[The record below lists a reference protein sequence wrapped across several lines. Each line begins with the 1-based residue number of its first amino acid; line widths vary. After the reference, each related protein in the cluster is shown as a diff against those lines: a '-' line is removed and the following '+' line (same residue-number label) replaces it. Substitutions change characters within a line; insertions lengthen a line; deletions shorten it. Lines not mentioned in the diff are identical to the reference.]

1 MGVPTDATAKG
12 KFFSSGGM
20 LHVKRTL
27 RALER
32 NSLGSHWAL
41 GQLLLG
47 NVGDSLEVIV
57 TRITEVSCPETE
69 EDGHGAAVATLVLQ
83 VVRAVLGTHLGLK
96 MENVNQEYNIQ
107 TLNL

>member
-1 MGVPTDATAKG
+1 MGVPTDATPKG
-12 KFFSSGGM
+12 KLLSRSGM
-20 LHVKRTL
+20 LYVKRTL

-69 EDGHGAAVATLVLQ
+69 EDGHGAAVATLVL
-83 VVRAVLGTHLGLK
+83 
-96 MENVNQEYNIQ
+96 
-107 TLNL
+107 

>member
-1 MGVPTDATAKG
+1 MGVPTDATPKG
-12 KFFSSGGM
+12 KLLSRGGM
-20 LHVKRTL
+20 FYVKRTL

-83 VVRAVLGTHLGLK
+83 VVGAVLGTHLGLK
-96 MENVNQEYNIQ
+96 MENVIQDNNNQI
-107 TLNL
+107 

>member
-12 KFFSSGGM
+12 KFFSSCGM

-57 TRITEVSCPETE
+57 TRITEMSCPETE
-69 EDGHGAAVATLVLQ
+69 EDGHRAAIATLVLQ

-96 MENVNQEYNIQ
+96 MENVNQEYNI
-107 TLNL
+107 